1 MAGSKDHTEV
11 SINNI
16 IKPTIEELLVADQLC
31 FENFIKQEEEK
42 EHIEVS
48 ISNIIKPT
56 LEKLLVDN

>member
-11 SINNI
+11 CISKI
-16 IKPTIEELLVADQLC
+16 IKPTIKELLVADQQC

-42 EHIEVS
+42 DHTKVF

-56 LEKLLVDN
+56 LEEILVDN